1 MKIALYG
8 KHIDQSNKHDIEH
21 LLSKLKFKGA
31 ELQYHQLFAEQL
43 EQTKILQVKENEI
56 FSNSDELDENTDY
69 MISIGGDGTF
79 LDTILLVRER
89 KIPVLGIN
97 TGRLGFISNTP
108 PSDIDF
114 AIDSLY
120 EGNYSLDYRSMIK
133 INSDSN
139 HFGDNNF
146 ALNEISILKR
156 DTSSMITIDV
166 SLDGGHLNTYWADGL
181 LISTATGSTAY
192 SLSCGG
198 PILMPGSGNFV
209 ITPIAPH
216 NLNVRPIVIDNNS
229 ILDITIE
236 ARAKKNL
243 IALDSRSEEL
253 INGEKLRI
261 QKAPFKVALIQLE
274 NQSFIS
280 SLRSKLNWGL
290 DKRNT

>member
-1 MKIALYG
+1 
-8 KHIDQSNKHDIEH
+8 
-21 LLSKLKFKGA
+21 
-31 ELQYHQLFAEQL
+31 
-43 EQTKILQVKENEI
+43 
-56 FSNSDELDENTDY
+56 
-69 MISIGGDGTF
+69 
-79 LDTILLVRER
+79 
-89 KIPVLGIN
+89 
-97 TGRLGFISNTP
+97 
-108 PSDIDF
+108 
-114 AIDSLY
+114 
-120 EGNYSLDYRSMIK
+120 
-133 INSDSN
+133 
-139 HFGDNNF
+139 
-146 ALNEISILKR
+146 
-156 DTSSMITIDV
+156 
-166 SLDGGHLNTYWADGL
+166 
-181 LISTATGSTAY
+181 
-192 SLSCGG
+192 
-198 PILMPGSGNFV
+198 MPGSGNFV

>member
-1 MKIALYG
+1 ALYG
-8 KHIDQSNKHDIEH
+8 KRIDKSNKQDIEH
-21 LLSKLKFKGA
+21 LLSKLKFKEA
-31 ELQYHQLFAEQL
+31 KLQYHHLFAKQL
-43 EQTKILQVKENEI
+43 EKTKILKVDDAEV
-56 FSNSDELDENTDY
+56 FSNSKELNSKTDY
-69 MISIGGDGTF
+69 LISVGGDGTF
-79 LDTILLVRER
+79 LDTILLVRDK

-108 PSDIDF
+108 PEDIDF
-114 AIDSLY
+114 AINSLY
-120 EGNYSLDYRSMIK
+120 EKKYTLDYRSMIK
-133 INSDSN
+133 MDSDTK
-139 HFGDNNF
+139 HFGADNY

-156 DTSSMITIDV
+156 DTSSMITIEV

-181 LISTATGSTAY
+181 IISTATGSTAY

-229 ILDITIE
+229 TLDITVE

-243 IALDSRSEEL
+243 IALDSRSAEL
-253 INGEKLRI
+253 KNGEKFRI
-261 QKAPFKVALIQLE
+261 QKAPFKVAIIQLE
-274 NQSFIS
+274 KQNFIT